1 MTEIQYLLGKIAE
14 EASEVAQMAIKCAN
28 FGLHETRTVD
38 DPTNFSRLAEE
49 LDDLEFMCEKLEQAM
64 DREGIDT
71 TVDLPEKDRE
81 GRFLKYK
88 QYCVDIGTITPTI

>member
-28 FGLHETRTVD
+28 FGLHETRTID

-49 LDDLEFMCEKLEQAM
+49 LDDLQFMCDKLEEAM
-64 DREGIDT
+64 DRAGIDT

-81 GRFLKYK
+81 ARFLKYK
-88 QYCVDIGTITPTI
+88 QYCVDLGTLCLL